1 MNVGTVA
8 GKIWK
13 TLDKNGAMTANAL
26 VKELREKSNLVL
38 MGIGWL
44 LREDKLKV
52 RKSGNTTKYALKE
65 AK

>member
-44 LREDKLKV
+44 LREDKLVISKN
-52 RKSGNTTKYALKE
+52 GNAIKYGLKKAE
-65 AK
+65 